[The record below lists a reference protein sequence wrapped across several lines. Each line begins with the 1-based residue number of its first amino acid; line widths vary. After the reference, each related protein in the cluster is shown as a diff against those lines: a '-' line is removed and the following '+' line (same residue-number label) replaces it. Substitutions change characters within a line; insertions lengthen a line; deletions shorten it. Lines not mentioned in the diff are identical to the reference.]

1 MIFIHCR
8 GGYPRRRFDRL
19 RKKLLL
25 TVVSEFTC
33 FFALAIQLVTLAI
46 LVLRQTIIPVVL
58 TFAIKRLVLLL

>member
-25 TVVSEFTC
+25 TVESEFTC
-33 FFALAIQLVTLAI
+33 FFALAI

>member
-33 FFALAIQLVTLAI
+33 FFALAI

-58 TFAIKRLVLLL
+58 TFTIKRLVFLL

>member
-1 MIFIHCR
+1 
-8 GGYPRRRFDRL
+8 
-19 RKKLLL
+19 L

>member
-33 FFALAIQLVTLAI
+33 FFALAI